1 MRSGKESAVG
11 PGAGNTAMLAA
22 FAVHNAEEIAFLG
35 KLPPFD
41 FSRLQPLGLTPEVY
55 RRDRMAIATGLLSA
69 VVTALT
75 RSGPT
80 TRSGGR
86 RGSGGSR
93 GGVAQFLDIAATGA
107 LAGNAVGHLTAAA
120 VTGKYN
126 PGLATAPLLL
136 ACAVRH
142 LLLGSRNGSLRTPAV
157 IAGVVAGN
165 VLSIPA
171 IVASLLIAKRLTPGE
186 PTGQ

>member
-1 MRSGKESAVG
+1 MRSDNPSTVG
-11 PGAGNTAMLAA
+11 SGSGNTAMLAA

-41 FSRLQPLGLTPEVY
+41 FSRLQRLGLTPEVY

-69 VVTALT
+69 VVTAFT
-75 RSGPT
+75 RSGT
-80 TRSGGR
+80 NTRYAVNTRSGLTGA
-86 RGSGGSR
+86 GA
-93 GGVAQFLDIAATGA
+93 AQFLDVAATGA
-107 LAGNAVGHLTAAA
+107 LAGNAVGHLAAA
-120 VTGKYN
+120 VVTGKYN

-136 ACAVRH
+136 AGAVRH
-142 LLLGSRNGSLRTPAV
+142 LRLGSKTGALRTPAV
-157 IAGVVAGN
+157 IAGVVTGN

-186 PTGQ
+186 PTGR